1 MRRRRR
7 RRRKR
12 GRAGSPHPGRPEAP
26 RVCTRAELIPPQ
38 RAPATLL
45 SRCAAAWPRSRLSVA
60 AAGSGGS
67 SLGLGDLAAGLPV
80 ALAHG
85 GEAGGG
91 QPGGEADGLGE
102 PDLAQEKT
110 TSVKKRPAGKSA
122 IRKRPAA
129 EVPSE
134 SSLTTVP
141 SLPHAWRRRA
151 RAIHLRDREASTAD
165 LSS

>member
-102 PDLAQEKT
+102 PDLA
-110 TSVKKRPAGKSA
+110 
-122 IRKRPAA
+122 
-129 EVPSE
+129 VPSE

>member
-1 MRRRRR
+1 MRRRR

-102 PDLAQEKT
+102 PDLGDGWMRLCSLRIPCLRGPVGVVPHDGALL
-110 TSVKKRPAGKSA
+110 
-122 IRKRPAA
+122 AA
-129 EVPSE
+129 RLAPSSPGHPLE
-134 SSLTTVP
+134 GPGGLHGR
-141 SLPHAWRRRA
+141 LE
-151 RAIHLRDREASTAD
+151 L
-165 LSS
+165 L